1 MGRPRIKHYFFL
13 LVFVM
18 VLVNNIKG
26 INLVT
31 SATQINELE
40 MSLSPEMEQSLCKDL
55 SLTLAKFP
63 KVRLGHLPTPLEP
76 MDRLSEILGG
86 PRLWVKRDDCTGLS
100 SGGNKTRK
108 LEFLMADAQSK
119 GADTIITQ
127 GATQSNHAR
136 QTTAAAA
143 KLGMECHI
151 LLEDRTGSNDNN
163 YILNGNVLLD
173 RLHGA
178 SVSKRSGGTD
188 MNLEMQD
195 FADALIEKGKKPYII
210 PGGGSNP
217 IGALGYVNCAREL
230 TEQASE
236 IGLKIDALVHATG
249 SAGTQAGLV
258 AGLAAIQSSI
268 HLLGIGVRA
277 PKDKQ
282 EQMVFDLA
290 QKTADY
296 LDTGI
301 EIERDKV
308 RAICDYVG
316 AGYGLPTDGMI
327 KAVKLLA
334 QSEGLLF
341 DPVYSGKGLDG
352 LIDQIKKGYFAGMD
366 NVVFLHT
373 GGSAALFGYPETFE
387 LPGYAN

>member
-13 LVFVM
+13 LVFVI
-18 VLVNNIKG
+18 VLVNHIKG

-40 MSLSPEMEQSLCKDL
+40 MSLSPEMEQSLCKEL

-188 MNLEMQD
+188 MNLEMQN

-258 AGLAAIQSSI
+258 TGLAAIQSSI

>member
-1 MGRPRIKHYFFL
+1 
-13 LVFVM
+13 M
-18 VLVNNIKG
+18 VLVNHIKG

-373 GGSAALFGYPETFE
+373 GRSAALFGYPETFE

>member
-13 LVFVM
+13 LVFVI
-18 VLVNNIKG
+18 VLVNHIKG

-31 SATQINELE
+31 NATQTNELE
-40 MSLSPEMEQSLCKDL
+40 MPFSHEMEQSLCKDL

-151 LLEDRTGSNDNN
+151 LLEDRTGSNDHS

-188 MNLEMQD
+188 MNAEMQD
-195 FADALIEKGKKPYII
+195 FAESLIEKGKNPYII
-210 PGGGSNP
+210 PGGGSNA

-236 IGLKIDALVHATG
+236 IGLKVDALVHATG

-258 AGLAAIQSSI
+258 AGLAAIQSDI

-290 QKTADY
+290 QKTADH

-301 EIERDKV
+301 KIERDKV

>member
-1 MGRPRIKHYFFL
+1 
-13 LVFVM
+13 M
-18 VLVNNIKG
+18 VLVNHIKG

-258 AGLAAIQSSI
+258 TGLAAIQSSI

-296 LDTGI
+296 LDKGI

-327 KAVKLLA
+327 KSVKLLA

>member
-1 MGRPRIKHYFFL
+1 MGRPTIKHYFYL
-13 LVFVM
+13 LVFAI
-18 VLVNNIKG
+18 VLVNHIEG

>member
-1 MGRPRIKHYFFL
+1 
-13 LVFVM
+13 M
-18 VLVNNIKG
+18 VLVNHIKG

-40 MSLSPEMEQSLCKDL
+40 MSLSPEMEQSLCKEL

-188 MNLEMQD
+188 MNLEMQN